1 MLNFEELDKVTARAF
16 DFADLSGTPGELY
29 EPIKYMMSIGG
40 KRLRP
45 KFCLLVYNL
54 FREGFPE
61 EILNPA
67 IGLEIFHEFTLIHD
81 DIMDK
86 SDMRRGMPT
95 VHKKWNGNVA
105 ILSGDVMSIMAY
117 RFMAR
122 TYPDMLPEVLSLFS
136 DTAAKV
142 CEGQQ
147 YDMNYESLE
156 SVSMPDYLKMIGL
169 KTAVLIACSAK
180 MGAVIACAGSRISEA
195 VYNYAYNIGMAFQIM
210 DDYLDSFGDVSVF
223 GKKIGKDI
231 LCNKKTWTLIK
242 AMELSDA
249 GTRAEISSILDMPAE
264 TRGDEKISAMIAVYK
279 RLGVDRAAL
288 EEVEK
293 YHNAGYGFLTES
305 GIGKKETMQLTAFGD
320 MLAERIR

>member
-16 DFADLSGTPGELY
+16 DSADLSGTPGELY

-81 DIMDK
+81 DIMDR

-136 DTAAKV
+136 GTAAKV

-180 MGAVIACAGSRISEA
+180 MGAVIAGAGSRISEA

-223 GKKIGKDI
+223 GKKIGGDI
-231 LCNKKTWTLIK
+231 LCNKKTYMLIQ
-242 AMELSDA
+242 ALQLADSDQHA
-249 GTRAEISSILDMPAE
+249 LLKSWLESKDYVPS
-264 TRGDEKISAMIAVYK
+264 EKIAAVTALYDQIGIK
-279 RLGVDRAAL
+279 QVCDRKINDYFSQARQCLSEVDLPEEKKACLWDFAL
-288 EEVEK
+288 SLLNRK
-293 YHNAGYGFLTES
+293 S
-305 GIGKKETMQLTAFGD
+305 
-320 MLAERIR
+320 